1 MMSQPSFGLVMPSST
16 GADVPHPTDLW
27 ALAEAADRS
36 NLEHLWVS
44 DHIMWWHPM
53 YESLTVLAAL
63 AAKTSR
69 VRIGTAV
76 LLLAMRNPVVVA
88 KTLASIERLSEGR
101 LTVGIGVGGE
111 FRDEWLA
118 VGADH
123 RKRGATTDR
132 MIDELRRLWGPDS
145 ELHPKPHNP
154 LPIWIG
160 GRSDAALRRAGRAGD
175 GWMGIFLTPERFKS
189 DLQTVHAEAERNG
202 RDPAN
207 IASSLYVWTCIE
219 DTTAEARRLA
229 ETLLPA
235 FYNVPFEKLDKY
247 AVYGTP
253 EDCAER
259 FAEFA
264 SAGVDDFAVAPIVQD
279 APLEFLE
286 RLSGIRP

>member
-1 MMSQPSFGLVMPSST
+1 
-16 GADVPHPTDLW
+16 
-27 ALAEAADRS
+27 
-36 NLEHLWVS
+36 
-44 DHIMWWHPM
+44 M
-53 YESLTVLAAL
+53 YESLAVLAAL
-63 AAKTSR
+63 AAKTTR

-88 KTLASIERLSEGR
+88 KTLASIDRLSEGR

-111 FRDEWLA
+111 FRDEWTA

-123 RKRGATTDR
+123 RRRGATTDR
-132 MIDELRRLWGPDS
+132 MIDELRSLWGSDS
-145 ELHPKPHNP
+145 ELYPKPLGT

-175 GWMGIFLTPERFKS
+175 GWMGIFLTPERFRS
-189 DLQTVHAEAERNG
+189 GLETVHSEAERTG
-202 RDPAN
+202 RDPAG

-247 AVYGTP
+247 AIYGT
-253 EDCAER
+253 EEECAER

-264 SAGVDDFAVAPIVQD
+264 AGGVDDFAVAPIVQD

-286 RLSGIRP
+286 RLTAISL

>member
-1 MMSQPSFGLVMPSST
+1 MPSST
-16 GADVPHPTDLW
+16 GADVPDPGDLW

-36 NLEHLWVS
+36 SLEHLWVS

-53 YESLTVLAAL
+53 YESLTVLGAL
-63 AAKTSR
+63 AAKTNR

-88 KTLASIERLSEGR
+88 KTLATIDRLSEGR
-101 LTVGIGVGGE
+101 LTLGVGVGGE
-111 FRDEWLA
+111 FRDEWVA

-123 RKRGATTDR
+123 RRRGATTDR
-132 MIDELRRLWGPDS
+132 MLEELRTLWAPDS
-145 ELHPKPHNP
+145 DLHPKPLRTP
-154 LPIWIG
+154 PIWIG
-160 GRSDAALRRAGRAGD
+160 GRSEAALRRAGKAGD

-189 DLQTVHAEAERNG
+189 GLEKVHAEAEKSG
-202 RDPAN
+202 RDPGG

-247 AVYGTP
+247 AIYGTP

-259 FAEFA
+259 FAEF
-264 SAGVDDFAVAPIVQD
+264 SQSGVDDFAVAPIVQD
-279 APLEFLE
+279 APLKFLE
-286 RLSGIRP
+286 RLTAITL